1 MFTKWDM
8 LMLVTILITPNVA
21 TVASDD
27 IPATVDSLF
36 EKSKAGIVT
45 IEKMR
50 EDFLQ
55 MKQILEEDHCEMVAE

>member
-1 MFTKWDM
+1 
-8 LMLVTILITPNVA
+8 MLVTILITPNVA

-45 IEKMR
+45 IEEMR
-50 EDFLQ
+50 EDFL
-55 MKQILEEDHCEMVAE
+55 